1 MKVKSSRDNRKLT
14 SAQRELLIKYHNA
27 VRDIPSTEDIIK
39 ALDLPTTK
47 QNIFYHAKKARGEE
61 NEK

>member
-1 MKVKSSRDNRKLT
+1 MKVKTSRDNQKLT
-14 SAQRELLIKYHNA
+14 SAQRELLTRYHNA

-39 ALDLPTTK
+39 AFDLPTTK
-47 QNIFYHAKKARGEE
+47 QNIVYHAKKARGGE